1 MFFLHLVKPFSYPSK
16 KSILH
21 QGLKILN
28 HHRKFIFF
36 FFSLEHLTP
45 SVPSSNTLIK
55 SSSSDKSTNLV
66 LLPSSPMTS
75 LSFEQ
80 IDIFVQIVNSLRTEL
95 FPKLNNFLSSM

>member
-1 MFFLHLVKPFSYPSK
+1 
-16 KSILH
+16 
-21 QGLKILN
+21 
-28 HHRKFIFF
+28 
-36 FFSLEHLTP
+36 
-45 SVPSSNTLIK
+45 VPSSNTLIK
-55 SSSSDKSTNLV
+55 SSSSSDKSTNLV

>member
-28 HHRKFIFF
+28 HHRKF
-36 FFSLEHLTP
+36 FFSLENLTP